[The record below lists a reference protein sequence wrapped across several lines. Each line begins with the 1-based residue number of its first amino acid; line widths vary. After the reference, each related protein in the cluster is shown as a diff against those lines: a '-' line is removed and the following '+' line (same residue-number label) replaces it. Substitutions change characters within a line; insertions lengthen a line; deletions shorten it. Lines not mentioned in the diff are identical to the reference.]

1 MYEFLHGLHVC
12 IQLAAWHMHYVTMPN
27 TVESLNKGHVGA
39 NSFVPC
45 GEVIPI
51 SEVKVL
57 AWCHNKYPL

>member
-1 MYEFLHGLHVC
+1 MYTAGSMASC
-12 IQLAAWHMHYVTMPN
+12 LAMHYVTMPN